1 MPITHV
7 FAFAGS
13 LRGGSYNRALLRATQ
28 EVAPDNMTIEL
39 FDLAGVPLYNADVED
54 EGDPER
60 VTALKDGIRAADAV
74 LIATPEYNHGV
85 PAVTKNAVDW
95 ASRPPKDSSL
105 DGKPVGII
113 GASPGMTGSAR
124 GQSQLRQAFEFTN
137 SYCMPQPEILVARAH
152 EKFDEE
158 GRLTDEK
165 TRTFLEKYLTALE
178 AWTARVSEGQR

>member
-1 MPITHV
+1 MPTTDV

-13 LRGGSYNRALLRATQ
+13 LREGSYNRALLRAAQ
-28 EVAPDNMTIEL
+28 EVAPEGMTIEL
-39 FDLAGVPLYNADVED
+39 FDLTGVPLYNADLEA

-74 LIATPEYNHGV
+74 IIATPEYNHGV
-85 PAVTKNAVDW
+85 PAVSKNAVDW
-95 ASRPPKDSSL
+95 ASRPPRNSPL
-105 DGKPVGII
+105 DEKPVGII
-113 GASPGMTGSAR
+113 GASPGMGGSAR

-158 GRLTDEK
+158 GHLTDEK
-165 TRTFLEKYLTALE
+165 TRSFLKKYLAAFE
-178 AWTARVSEGQR
+178 AWITRVSEDQH

>member
-1 MPITHV
+1 MPNV

-13 LRGGSYNRALLRATQ
+13 LRDGSYNRALLQAAQ
-28 EVAPDNMTIEL
+28 ELAPDGITIEI
-39 FDLAGVPLYNADVED
+39 FDLTGVPLYNADLED
-54 EGDPER
+54 EGNPER

-95 ASRPPKDSSL
+95 ASRPPKNSPL
-105 DGKPVGII
+105 NEKPVGII
-113 GASPGMTGSAR
+113 GASPGMTGAAR

-152 EKFDEE
+152 EKFDDE

-165 TRTFLEKYLTALE
+165 TRTVLGKYLVALE
-178 AWTARVSEGQR
+178 TWTTRFSEGTR